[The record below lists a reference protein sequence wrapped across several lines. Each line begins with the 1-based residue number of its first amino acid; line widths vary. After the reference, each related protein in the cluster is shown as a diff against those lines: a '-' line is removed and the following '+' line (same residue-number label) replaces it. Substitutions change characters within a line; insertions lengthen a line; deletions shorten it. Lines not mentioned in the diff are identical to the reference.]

1 MPTSVMEVGML
12 EIRGLCCRSGKVS
25 AVLGLSLDVKEG
37 ELVSLIGANGAGKPT
52 TLKTVSGLLSN
63 IEERSRFWEMSS
75 RAPPLGR
82 SSIWASPTVWKEGGV
97 SMPSMRLEHGP
108 AITKKGFLRRKEFYS
123 YCGLEA
129 LDASHKS
136 I

>member
-1 MPTSVMEVGML
+1 ML

-82 SSIWASPTVWKEGGV
+82 SSIWASPHCLEGRGCFHAFNATRTW
-97 SMPSMRLEHGP
+97 SGHNE
-108 AITKKGFLRRKEFYS
+108 KGLF
-123 YCGLEA
+123 A
-129 LDASHKS
+129 
-136 I
+136 